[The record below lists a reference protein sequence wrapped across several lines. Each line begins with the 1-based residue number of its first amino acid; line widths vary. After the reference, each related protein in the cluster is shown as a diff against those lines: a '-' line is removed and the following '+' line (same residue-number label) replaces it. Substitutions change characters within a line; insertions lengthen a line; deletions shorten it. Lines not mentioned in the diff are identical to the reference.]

1 VTSISLLTQTARTL
15 ATPANVI
22 RAIDAVTAKPETT
35 ETLTVSTVALK
46 QLASVVSDIPNI
58 FIENEQAG
66 SIIENDLK
74 LAITDALDDLV
85 KTAVAASGFQAPGT
99 DPLLIAI
106 RKAMS
111 TVRSSGYSPDTLI
124 LRPADAE
131 ALDTL
136 RTSGSELFYVFAPG
150 NFAPS
155 ELFGLTRYISKTVAA
170 PIVMDASAFGK
181 LYASPLSL
189 QTFEQDAGQTNK
201 SRVRIELNAQVGVE
215 RQAAAVRIAA
225 S

>member
-1 VTSISLLTQTARTL
+1 
-15 ATPANVI
+15 
-22 RAIDAVTAKPETT
+22 
-35 ETLTVSTVALK
+35 
-46 QLASVVSDIPNI
+46 
-58 FIENEQAG
+58 
-66 SIIENDLK
+66 
-74 LAITDALDDLV
+74 
-85 KTAVAASGFQAPGT
+85 
-99 DPLLIAI
+99 
-106 RKAMS
+106 MS
-111 TVRSSGYSPDTLI
+111 TVMSSGYSPDTLI

-136 RTSGSELFYVFAPG
+136 RTSGTELFYVFAPG

>member
-1 VTSISLLTQTARTL
+1 MSSRLSPGHAD
-15 ATPANVI
+15 PAAC
-22 RAIDAVTAKPETT
+22 RR
-35 ETLTVSTVALK
+35 
-46 QLASVVSDIPNI
+46 
-58 FIENEQAG
+58 G
-66 SIIENDLK
+66 
-74 LAITDALDDLV
+74 DD
-85 KTAVAASGFQAPGT
+85 GHG
-99 DPLLIAI
+99 
-106 RKAMS
+106 
-111 TVRSSGYSPDTLI
+111 VRGVGRNRY
-124 LRPADAE
+124 
-131 ALDTL
+131 
-136 RTSGSELFYVFAPG
+136 FVFAPG
-150 NFAPS
+150 NFAPA